1 MIKKIK
7 VLLIV
12 IFILSCNSKKQYLK
26 LPSIF
31 SDHMVLQQKTDV
43 VFWGKSNPNDKIVV
57 IGSWGDSNHV
67 KSDNFGNWELKLSTP
82 SAGGP
87 YEVEVN
93 SSEKTIKY
101 QDVLIGE
108 VWLASG
114 QSNMVWKLNQCDGCI
129 KDQKE
134 EIENAN
140 YNHIRFFNN
149 PMDLSGTV
157 VKFQKWRAV
166 TPESAGEMEDAFSIE
181 SFSATGY
188 FFARELYNEL
198 SVPIGIISSSWGGTR
213 VEAWTSRNKL
223 SQITSV
229 KLPLIS
235 QKSLSIKDPEVLKK
249 YYKDYNDSVANQ
261 NDKLFGFKTFDLPK
275 ISNESSIEENWNKL
289 ILNDNEYSKFDYD
302 DSSWTNWVN
311 NYSPP
316 GYSELSGRFENIFDP
331 RDFLLTNGT
340 LWLRTEINIDDIS
353 SDYKLIFEKGVD
365 DTDQT
370 YFNGKLIGNTFS
382 WSKERNYLIDK
393 SLLKKGKNIL
403 AIRLTDL
410 DGPGG
415 FNGRIL
421 LKNDYFQNEIPIETF
436 KFKHHAFLLDGRLI
450 VHNLTNQEL
459 TEKSE
464 YLKRNIIRGFA
475 TETHNEYSILFD
487 RILSNIIPYTLKGTI
502 WYQGESNVIN
512 YDEYQTLFSAMIEDW
527 REAWGYDF
535 PFYYVQIAPFTEE
548 GNLGVREAQRKTL
561 ETTKKTGMA
570 VLMDIGEKD
579 NIHPH
584 NKQDVGKRLALL
596 ALDKDYDFNFIS
608 SGPMYKNHY
617 VDGKFIYVDFNSK
630 GSGLKFI
637 NGKNGF
643 EISGKDNKFYP
654 AIAEIVDNK
663 IRIYSNQVKTP
674 ENVRYGWK
682 NWTIGTLFNM
692 EGLPASSFNSI
703 N

>member
-12 IFILSCNSKKQYLK
+12 ILILSCDSKKQNLK

-43 VFWGKSNPNDKIVV
+43 IFWGKSNPNDKIV
-57 IGSWGDSNHV
+57 ITGSWVDSNHV
-67 KSDNFGNWELKLSTP
+67 KSDNYGNWELRLSTP

-87 YEVEVN
+87 YELEVS
-93 SSEKTIKY
+93 SSENTIKY

-114 QSNMVWKLNQCDGCI
+114 QSNMVWKLNQCEGCI

-140 YNHIRFFNN
+140 YNQIRFFNN

-157 VKFQKWRAV
+157 IKSQKWRAV

-229 KLPLIS
+229 KLPSIS
-235 QKSLSIKDPEVLKK
+235 QKSLSIMDPDLLKK
-249 YYKDYNDSVANQ
+249 YYRDYNDSVANL

-275 ISNESSIEENWNKL
+275 ISNESSIEENWDKL
-289 ILNDNEYSKFDYD
+289 NLNDKEYSEFDYD
-302 DSSWTNWVN
+302 DSSWTNWTN

-316 GYSELSGRFENIFDP
+316 GYSELSGRFENIYDP
-331 RDFLLTNGT
+331 KDFLLTNGT
-340 LWLRTEINIDDIS
+340 LWLRTEIEINDIS
-353 SDYKLIFEKGVD
+353 SDYKLIFEKGAD

-382 WSKERNYLIDK
+382 WSKERNYLIEK

-403 AIRLTDL
+403 AVRLTDL

-415 FNGRIL
+415 FNGKIL
-421 LKNDYFQNEIPIETF
+421 LKNDFYQNEIPVESF
-436 KFKHHAFLLDGRLI
+436 KFKHHAFLLDGKLI
-450 VHNLTNQEL
+450 VHNLTNGEL
-459 TEKSE
+459 IEKSE
-464 YLKRNIIRGFA
+464 YLKKNIIRAFA

-535 PFYYVQIAPFTEE
+535 PFYYVQIAPFIEE
-548 GNLGVREAQRKTL
+548 GNLGIREAQRKTL
-561 ETTKKTGMA
+561 QTTKNTGMA

-617 VDGKFIYVDFNSK
+617 VDGKFIYVDFNSI

-663 IRIYSNQVKTP
+663 IRIYSNLVNTP
-674 ENVRYGWK
+674 VNVRYGWR